1 VRSWYGAKMPDE
13 LDRLDRKLLNELQRD
28 ASLTSD
34 KLAERVGLSASAV
47 HRRVRRLE
55 QKGIIE
61 RRIAVV
67 DAVKVGRGALFI
79 AGIEVERE
87 RPDLVQRLRDW
98 IRAEPAVQQ
107 AYYVTGSADYVLL
120 VTARDIAQ
128 FDELM
133 SDMMAANPNVRRF
146 TTNVVMS
153 TVKRGLF
160 VPIEES

>member
-1 VRSWYGAKMPDE
+1 MPGE
-13 LDRLDRKLLNELQRD
+13 LDRLDRKLLDELQQD

-55 QKGIIE
+55 KEGIIE

-67 DAVKVGRGALFI
+67 DPSKVGRGALFI
-79 AGIEVERE
+79 VGVEVERE
-87 RPDLVQRLRDW
+87 RADLVQRLRNW

-107 AYYVTGSADYVLL
+107 AHYVTGSADYVLL
-120 VTARDIAQ
+120 VTAHDIGQ
-128 FDELM
+128 FDQLM

-153 TVKRGLF
+153 TIKRGLF
-160 VPIEES
+160 VPIEQS